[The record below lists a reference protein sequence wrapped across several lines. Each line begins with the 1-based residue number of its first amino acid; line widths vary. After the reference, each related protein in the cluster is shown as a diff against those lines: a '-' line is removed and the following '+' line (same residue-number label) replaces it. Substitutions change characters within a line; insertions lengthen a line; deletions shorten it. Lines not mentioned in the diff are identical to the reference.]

1 MNDGLTS
8 FKRQLLG
15 GKLSGEINL
24 ILLAALFCAG
34 GATAQDGYWFD
45 SNGASWAIAGN
56 WDQADGI
63 AGGPDNTAY
72 FGLGREASIAPNSS
86 FTRDGSQSIGNLCFT
101 TQGGPASWSFNPGAS
116 GSLTLDNTFGLPE
129 ITVTSSSL
137 QVTNNA
143 VVAGAEGVEKDGAGS
158 LVLAAQNT
166 YTGRTLVKGGGLNVT
181 GSVGIGG
188 VEVVN
193 ATLSG
198 TGAIMGPVVVNS
210 GGTLSL
216 GNPLGPLTI
225 SNSLVLLPG
234 STTLVSVNAATSGHP
249 AVQGLSSITYGGTL
263 LVSNLS
269 RALFLGQ
276 RFSLFGSVPASG
288 NFTSIQPSPGPWLR
302 WRIDPA
308 TGQISVVSS
317 ASQPAFASARM
328 AGTSLVIAVTN
339 GPPGST
345 CYIIASTD
353 LSQPKSAWTRL
364 ATAVFDMSGN
374 LTATNDFSANGA
386 GQMFITTFVIPSP

>member
-15 GKLSGEINL
+15 GKLSGGINL
-24 ILLAALFCAG
+24 ILFATLFCAG
-34 GATAQDGYWFD
+34 GAAAQDGYWFD
-45 SNGASWAIAGN
+45 SNGASWASASN
-56 WDQADGI
+56 WDPADGI
-63 AGGPDNTAY
+63 AGGADNTAY
-72 FGLGREASIAPNSS
+72 FGFGREASIAPNSS
-86 FTRDGSQSIGNLCFT
+86 FTLDGSQTIGNLCFT

-137 QVTNNA
+137 QVTINA
-143 VVAGAEGVEKDGAGS
+143 VLAGAEGVEKDGAGT

-181 GSVGIGG
+181 GSIGPGG

-198 TGAIMGPVVVNS
+198 TGAIRGPVVVDS

-225 SNSLVLLPG
+225 NNSLVLLPG
-234 STTLVSVNAATSGHP
+234 STTTVSLANGRPV
-249 AVQGLSSITYGGTL
+249 VQGLSSLTYGGTL
-263 LVSNLS
+263 RISNLS
-269 RALFLGQ
+269 GPLSPGESFQ
-276 RFSLFGSVPASG
+276 IFGSVPPSG

-328 AGTSLVIAVTN
+328 AGTSLAIAVTN

-353 LSQPKSAWTRL
+353 LNQPKSAWTRL
-364 ATAVFDMSGN
+364 GTAVFDMSGN
-374 LTATNDFSANGA
+374 LTATNDFSANRA